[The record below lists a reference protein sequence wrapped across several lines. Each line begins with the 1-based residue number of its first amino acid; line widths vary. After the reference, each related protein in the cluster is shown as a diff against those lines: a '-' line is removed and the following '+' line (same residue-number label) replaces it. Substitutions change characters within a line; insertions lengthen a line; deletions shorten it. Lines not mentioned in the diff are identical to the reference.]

1 MLDALSKDFCLTYA
15 HIRQLSFR
23 CSSVVGEITERLL
36 ASVDDVPGSLY
47 LTLALNKGL
56 MNYAK
61 TLRHVERFLTFNPQN
76 PNGHYVLKLANH
88 VEHGLAERLLL
99 LDRWESGL
107 VRKRGLVDI
116 SHRGNYSVIR
126 NERYQNQIIEAAA
139 MAEWLLPEYDTLE
152 FDYTST
158 RRALANYPLDEIT
171 HSNIILTLQESG
183 CKPDDQV
190 AALRMI
196 SHQIFVTSKQLR
208 GLFGLYKDEALF
220 AELLVTFLV
229 QVVDMQNEKIF
240 RVKIQSQSMLQ
251 DLGKRLGFII
261 MFPFIQPEQ
270 TTFVLDLAERDQ
282 RVAVNV
288 LMNLAKSEDPY
299 NLRSPEYIL
308 QNGERDPL
316 TSGIPRS
323 WEALEKVPKSGVLTV
338 TYVCASEKRNFQ
350 KRKQLYETFG
360 YRSLMVEVDDV
371 MWWSSLTSAPADV
384 IEFLEF
390 LVCRF
395 DNMRTPSLLYIAG
408 KRQVPLAFVNLKML
422 MDNWAARS
430 LKESMK
436 CAELRLSSGFWM

>member
-1 MLDALSKDFCLTYA
+1 
-15 HIRQLSFR
+15 
-23 CSSVVGEITERLL
+23 
-36 ASVDDVPGSLY
+36 
-47 LTLALNKGL
+47 
-56 MNYAK
+56 
-61 TLRHVERFLTFNPQN
+61 
-76 PNGHYVLKLANH
+76 
-88 VEHGLAERLLL
+88 
-99 LDRWESGL
+99 
-107 VRKRGLVDI
+107 
-116 SHRGNYSVIR
+116 
-126 NERYQNQIIEAAA
+126 
-139 MAEWLLPEYDTLE
+139 
-152 FDYTST
+152 
-158 RRALANYPLDEIT
+158 
-171 HSNIILTLQESG
+171 
-183 CKPDDQV
+183 
-190 AALRMI
+190 
-196 SHQIFVTSKQLR
+196 
-208 GLFGLYKDEALF
+208 LF

-395 DNMRTPSLLYIAG
+395 DNMRD
-408 KRQVPLAFVNLKML
+408 AFVAIHSGEATGTVSLREFEDAYGQLGCKKFKGDQQMRRIETVFRFLDVSGEGTVSLDEFMVLDQMFKEILYSVEEFVDFCVRTFGLDPGDTWLFIDDDESGDIDENEWVVACAKTGYLGNAMPIFNYLDKDDEGTISLDEFMAL
-422 MDNWAARS
+422 EKLFDAR
-430 LKESMK
+430 
-436 CAELRLSSGFWM
+436 RR